1 MQRRAW
7 ARPSCSRRWRW
18 WWARRGSGHTI
29 RRCSSRSVGSS
40 CSTVCCTAP
49 GSSRVHWL
57 RLGWSGACF
66 RSPGSHCGPFWGIPP
81 KCVWPCRW
89 LRPTWLWRAGCW
101 SGDSMN
107 DIAPFKPKRMALE
120 PATDPNPDIVFRFF
134 LWLLDF
140 EFLRMMDDN
149 FAVVES
155 GVKAIGPR
163 LFFDRDVGGEMGQT
177 KEPDASNYGME
188 QLPAR
193 LVQFASELCNR
204 VPGDGIVT
212 VKRVISDLTDSLS
225 LRVGWVSEVLHTK
238 EYFDGLSTAKCGYC
252 PDPEYTDTAERPG
265 LLTLSISICRCALRD
280 LFPFGTM

>member
-40 CSTVCCTAP
+40 CSTVCCTTP

-81 KCVWPCRW
+81 KYVWPCRW

-140 EFLRMMDDN
+140 EFLRVMDDN

-163 LFFDRDVGGEMGQT
+163 LFFDRDVGVEMARPRSTMQVITRWNSYRLASSNLQT
-177 KEPDASNYGME
+177 SSAIECPAME
-188 QLPAR
+188 GTNECHV
-193 LVQFASELCNR
+193 VQRADPLFE
-204 VPGDGIVT
+204 VGDDGFT
-212 VKRVISDLTDSLS
+212 QEAL
-225 LRVGWVSEVLHTK
+225 LRYSREC
-238 EYFDGLSTAKCGYC
+238 S
-252 PDPEYTDTAERPG
+252 
-265 LLTLSISICRCALRD
+265 
-280 LFPFGTM
+280 